1 MTKSSKFQ
9 TQTIRIFGLELLPLS
24 IYLTA
29 RLLPSSIIGVQIWD
43 SAQGELTLS
52 EIGEEIGQ

>member
-52 EIGEEIGQ
+52 EIGE